1 MHEDLVLRVKSIAKK
16 SPAIGLEES
25 RRSERPDDNSCL
37 LVVGGAH
44 ADIIPPSSS
53 NSGKSYL
60 CASPSSWVL
69 PLAWA
74 KVAHWN
80 WLFGLDSP
88 QPRAWAPRWS
98 CSKARSPRTQVNSN
112 SEGCDKQLKE
122 A

>member
-53 NSGKSYL
+53 NSDKSYL
-60 CASPSSWVL
+60 CASPSSWIL

-80 WLFGLDSP
+80 WLFGLGSA
-88 QPRAWAPRWS
+88 QPGLGLLSGVA
-98 CSKARSPRTQVNSN
+98 
-112 SEGCDKQLKE
+112 LKPVVQE
-122 A
+122 HKSIPTLKVATSS